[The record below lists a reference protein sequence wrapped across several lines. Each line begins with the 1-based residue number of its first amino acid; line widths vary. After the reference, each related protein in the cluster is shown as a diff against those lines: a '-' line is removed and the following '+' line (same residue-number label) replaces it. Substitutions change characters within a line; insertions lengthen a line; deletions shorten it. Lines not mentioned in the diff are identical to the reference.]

1 MKIEEI
7 IEKLHQ
13 PIPNN
18 RLSQKTVKGNRIDYV
33 AWKDLCEILD
43 ERLGMG
49 SWSWK
54 IKDIQHFG
62 NRLILTGGLTVY
74 AEDGT
79 ITRESL
85 ASVELEDNGSG
96 DPYSQA
102 EEVALSFCCAKFG
115 LGRDLWRTDS

>member
-13 PIPNN
+13 PIPNH

-33 AWKDLCEILD
+33 AWQDLCEILD

-62 NRLILTGGLTVY
+62 NRLVLTGG
-74 AEDGT
+74 
-79 ITRESL
+79 RERRKK
-85 ASVELEDNGSG
+85 
-96 DPYSQA
+96 
-102 EEVALSFCCAKFG
+102 VAPTQPIRGKG
-115 LGRDLWRTDS
+115 LRGKEARTFTSAWG